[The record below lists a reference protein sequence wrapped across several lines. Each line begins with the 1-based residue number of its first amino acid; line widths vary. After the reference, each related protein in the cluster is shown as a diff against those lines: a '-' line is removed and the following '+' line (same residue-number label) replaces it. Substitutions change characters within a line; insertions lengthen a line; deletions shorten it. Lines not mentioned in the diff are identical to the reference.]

1 MLKLLLDE
9 NLRSDALWNAI
20 AIRCGE
26 QGLANAVDIQR
37 VGGSGSSP
45 ALATSDSDLLI
56 YCESAKS
63 VLVSSDTNTMP
74 GFLQAHLAEGK
85 SSPGVIFLRKGQT
98 IPQLVELLLL
108 ISYAGDA
115 AEYADQCTWVP

>member
-26 QGLANAVDIQR
+26 QGLTNAVDIQR
-37 VGGSGSSP
+37 VGSGASP
-45 ALATSDSDLLI
+45 ALATSDRDLLI
-56 YCESAKS
+56 HCELTKQI
-63 VLVSSDTNTMP
+63 LVSSDTNTMP
-74 GFLQAHLAEGK
+74 GFLQAHLAGGK

-98 IPQLVELLLL
+98 IPELIELLLL